1 MQQKAIVIGAGLAGL
16 AASIRLS
23 NKGIE
28 THVFEAN
35 SFPGGKVD
43 SKEQGGY
50 RFDQGPSLLTCP
62 EYIEELFTLCG
73 KDFSSFEMVDLET
86 TFTYFFNDGMR
97 IDLRKEQ
104 EQVIDEIAV
113 KLEENPLKVKKYL
126 EKAEN
131 NYNLIAPL
139 FIERSLH
146 RTRKLFGKKLF
157 KALAHLPKYKLL
169 STMAEENA
177 KYFKNPR
184 TIQIFNR
191 FAQYNGSHPYL
202 APAMLNMISHLE
214 INIGPFQPKNGMIQ
228 ITDALYALAK
238 EQGVV
243 FHFDEKVTEIQ
254 LAKGSISG
262 IQTENGNYDCNYA
275 VSNMDVAFTYEKLL
289 PNQKQPRKILNQE
302 KSSSAIVFYWGI
314 KRSFPELNVHNM
326 FFSDEDK
333 EEFDAV
339 FIDKSIHSDPSLYLY
354 ISSKINPTDAPPG
367 CENWFISMNAPIDQE
382 QDWDKM
388 IDGKR
393 TFIIEKMSRAL
404 GTDIAPLIECERI
417 LDPRLIEKQYSGKNG
432 SIYGN
437 ASNNR
442 FSAFYRHP
450 NYSKRI
456 RGLYFAGVS
465 VHPGGGIPL
474 AINSAKIACECL
486 FEDFRL

>member
-16 AASIRLS
+16 AAAIRQS
-23 NKGIE
+23 KKGIE

-35 SFPGGKVD
+35 SFPGGKVN
-43 SKEQGGY
+43 SKEQKGY

-62 EYIEELFTLCG
+62 EYIEELYTLCG
-73 KDFSSFEMVDLET
+73 KDFTSFEMIDLET
-86 TFTYFFNDGMR
+86 SFTYFFNDGLRM
-97 IDLRKEQ
+97 DLKRDQK
-104 EQVIDEIAV
+104 QVIDEIAG
-113 KLEENPLKVKKYL
+113 KLGEDPLKVKKYL
-126 EKAEN
+126 KKAET

-139 FIERSLH
+139 FIEKSLH
-146 RTRKLFGKKLF
+146 RTRKLFGKNLF

-169 STMAEENA
+169 STMAGENS
-177 KYFKNPR
+177 KFFKNPR

-214 INIGPFQPKNGMIQ
+214 INIGPYQPKRGMIQ
-228 ITDALYALAK
+228 ISDALYAMAK
-238 EQGVV
+238 EQGVT
-243 FHFDEKVTEIQ
+243 FHFNEKVSKIQ
-254 LAKGSISG
+254 INNNSVSGVQTANGSYES
-262 IQTENGNYDCNYA
+262 NY
-275 VSNMDVAFTYEKLL
+275 VISNMDVAFTYEKLL
-289 PNQKQPRKILNQE
+289 PKQKQPRKILNQE

-314 KRSFPELNVHNM
+314 KKSFPQLNVHNM

-333 EEFDAV
+333 QEFDSV
-339 FIDKSIHSDPSLYLY
+339 FIDKDIHSEPSLYLY
-354 ISSKINPTDAPPG
+354 ISSKINPSDAPQG
-367 CENWFISMNAPIDQE
+367 CENWFVSMNAPIDQG
-382 QDWDKM
+382 QDWEQI
-388 IDGKR
+388 IDEKR
-393 TFIIEKMSRAL
+393 AFIIQKLSKAL
-404 GTDIAPLIECERI
+404 DTDIKPLIECESI

-456 RGLYFAGVS
+456 NGLYFAGVS

-486 FEDFRL
+486 FDDFSL

>member
-16 AASIRLS
+16 AAAIRLS
-23 NKGIE
+23 KKGIE

-35 SFPGGKVD
+35 SFPGGKVN
-43 SKEQGGY
+43 SKEQKGY

-62 EYIEELFTLCG
+62 EYIEELYTLCG
-73 KDFSSFEMVDLET
+73 KDFTSFEMIDLET
-86 TFTYFFNDGMR
+86 SFTYFFNDGLRM
-97 IDLRKEQ
+97 DLKKDQ
-104 EQVIDEIAV
+104 NQVIDEIAG
-113 KLEENPLKVKKYL
+113 KLGENPLKVKKYL
-126 EKAEN
+126 IKAEA

-139 FIERSLH
+139 FIEKSLH

-169 STMAEENA
+169 STMAGENA
-177 KYFKNPR
+177 KFFKNPR

-191 FAQYNGSHPYL
+191 FAQYNGSHPYM

-214 INIGPFQPKNGMIQ
+214 INIGPFQPKRGMIQ
-228 ITDALYALAK
+228 ISDALYAMAK
-238 EQGVV
+238 EQGVT
-243 FHFDEKVTEIQ
+243 FHFNEKVSNIQ
-254 LAKGSISG
+254 INNNSVSGVQTANGSYES
-262 IQTENGNYDCNYA
+262 NY
-275 VSNMDVAFTYEKLL
+275 VISNMDVAFTYEKLL
-289 PNQKQPRKILNQE
+289 PKQKQPRKILNQE

-314 KRSFPELNVHNM
+314 KKSFPQLNVHNM

-333 EEFDAV
+333 QEFDSV
-339 FIDKSIHSDPSLYLY
+339 FIDKEIHSEPSLYLY
-354 ISSKINPTDAPPG
+354 ISSKINPSDAPQG
-367 CENWFISMNAPIDQE
+367 CENWFVSMNAPIDQG
-382 QDWDKM
+382 QDWDKI
-388 IDGKR
+388 IDEKR
-393 TFIIEKMSRAL
+393 EFIIQKLSKAL
-404 GTDIAPLIECERI
+404 RTDIRPLIEIESI

-456 RGLYFAGVS
+456 NGLYFAGVS

-486 FEDFRL
+486 FDDFSL

>member
-16 AASIRLS
+16 AAAIRLS
-23 NKGIE
+23 KKGIE

-35 SFPGGKVD
+35 SFPGGKVN
-43 SKEQGGY
+43 SKEQKGY

-62 EYIEELFTLCG
+62 EYIEELYTLCG
-73 KDFSSFEMVDLET
+73 KDFTSFEMIDLET
-86 TFTYFFNDGMR
+86 SFTYFFNDGLRM
-97 IDLRKEQ
+97 DLKRDQK
-104 EQVIDEIAV
+104 QVIDEIAG
-113 KLEENPLKVKKYL
+113 KLGEDPLKVKKYL
-126 EKAEN
+126 KKAET

-139 FIERSLH
+139 FIEKSLH
-146 RTRKLFGKKLF
+146 RTRKLFGKNLF

-169 STMAEENA
+169 STMAGENS
-177 KYFKNPR
+177 KFFKNPR

-214 INIGPFQPKNGMIQ
+214 INIGPYQPKRGMIQ
-228 ITDALYALAK
+228 ISDALYAMAK
-238 EQGVV
+238 EQGVT
-243 FHFDEKVTEIQ
+243 FHFNEKVSKIQ
-254 LAKGSISG
+254 INNNSVSGVQTANGSYES
-262 IQTENGNYDCNYA
+262 NY
-275 VSNMDVAFTYEKLL
+275 VISNMDVAFTYEKLL
-289 PNQKQPRKILNQE
+289 PKQKQPRKILNQE

-314 KRSFPELNVHNM
+314 KKSFPQLNVHNM

-333 EEFDAV
+333 QEFDSV
-339 FIDKSIHSDPSLYLY
+339 FIDKDIHSEPSLYLY
-354 ISSKINPTDAPPG
+354 ISSKINPSDAPQG
-367 CENWFISMNAPIDQE
+367 CENWFVSMNAPIDQG
-382 QDWDKM
+382 QDWEQI
-388 IDGKR
+388 IDEKR
-393 TFIIEKMSRAL
+393 AFIIQKLSKAL
-404 GTDIAPLIECERI
+404 DTDIKPLIECESI

-456 RGLYFAGVS
+456 NGLYFAGVS

-486 FEDFRL
+486 FDDFSL

>member
-16 AASIRLS
+16 AAAIRLS
-23 NKGIE
+23 KKGIE

-35 SFPGGKVD
+35 SFPGGKVN
-43 SKEQGGY
+43 SKEQKGY

-62 EYIEELFTLCG
+62 EYIEELYTLCG
-73 KDFSSFEMVDLET
+73 KDFTSFEMIDLET
-86 TFTYFFNDGMR
+86 SFTYFFNDGLRM
-97 IDLRKEQ
+97 DLKRDQK
-104 EQVIDEIAV
+104 QVIDEIAG
-113 KLEENPLKVKKYL
+113 KLGEDPLKVKKYL
-126 EKAEN
+126 KKAET

-139 FIERSLH
+139 FIEKSLH
-146 RTRKLFGKKLF
+146 RTRKLFGKNLF

-169 STMAEENA
+169 STMAGENS
-177 KYFKNPR
+177 KFFKNPR

-214 INIGPFQPKNGMIQ
+214 INIGPYQPKRGMIQ
-228 ITDALYALAK
+228 ISDALYAMAK
-238 EQGVV
+238 EQGVT
-243 FHFDEKVTEIQ
+243 FHFNEKVSKIQ
-254 LAKGSISG
+254 IKNNSVSGVQTANGSYES
-262 IQTENGNYDCNYA
+262 NY
-275 VSNMDVAFTYEKLL
+275 VISNMDVAFTYEKLL
-289 PNQKQPRKILNQE
+289 PKQKQPRKILNQE

-314 KRSFPELNVHNM
+314 KKSFPELNIHNM

-333 EEFDAV
+333 QEFDSV
-339 FIDKSIHSDPSLYLY
+339 FIDKEIHSEPSLYLY
-354 ISSKINPTDAPPG
+354 ISSKINPSDAPQG
-367 CENWFISMNAPIDQE
+367 CENWFVSMNAPIDQG
-382 QDWDKM
+382 QDWDKI
-388 IDGKR
+388 IDEKR
-393 TFIIEKMSRAL
+393 EFIIQKLSKAL
-404 GTDIAPLIECERI
+404 RTDIRPLIEIENI

-456 RGLYFAGVS
+456 NGLYFAGVS

-474 AINSAKIACECL
+474 ALNSAKIACECL
-486 FEDFRL
+486 FDDFSL